1 VDLFHWLKKCKQ
13 KKKVIKTNSKETDA
27 YNMTKSIA
35 DATPEQRQAMLSERL
50 KMISSQP
57 EEQRVQSVK
66 GIVIGMSKL
75 GEKRRSVF
83 QCALAEAL
91 TKRTAEERHAIYV
104 GRARAGSLVSKEV
117 DSSIYQGIVD
127 EVFDWPQD
135 RRDKILGDIE
145 KAYDT
150 LNLTK
155 PDFPMMIEKAKAAS

>member
-1 VDLFHWLKKCKQ
+1 MQTKNE
-13 KKKVIKTNSKETDA
+13 VIKTSQETDA
-27 YNMTKSIA
+27 YNMTKMIA
-35 DATPEQRQAMLSERL
+35 DAAPEQRQSMLADRL

-75 GEKRRSVF
+75 DEKRRAVF

-91 TKRTAEERHAIYV
+91 SVRTEEERHAIYI
-104 GRARAGSLVSKEV
+104 GRAKAGSLVPKEV
-117 DSSIYQGIVD
+117 DTSIYQGIVD
-127 EVFDWPQD
+127 EVYDWPTD
-135 RRDKILGDIE
+135 RRHKIIGGLE

-155 PDFPMMIEKAKAAS
+155 PDFPKMIEKAKVTS